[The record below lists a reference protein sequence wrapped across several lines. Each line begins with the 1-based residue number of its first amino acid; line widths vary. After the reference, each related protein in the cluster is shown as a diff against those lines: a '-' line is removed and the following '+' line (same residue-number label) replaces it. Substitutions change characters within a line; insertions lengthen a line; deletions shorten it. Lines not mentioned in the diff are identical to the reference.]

1 MAPTDRDAVEQA
13 LDDRLADRDQVA
25 ALLLDCEARTSF
37 GWLRLEADAAAGGR
51 CARALGEWDRLWA
64 LFRSWDARLREIAAL
79 RDGKGRL
86 GRAADVAEAMLNGHF
101 IDPDPEPELR
111 GRGDAPRPAPHE
123 AGGREGSADP
133 TGSAASAHSAGP
145 PDPPDSS
152 GSAGGPGSNPSAGG
166 APRPGADSAAG
177 SADAAGSAGG
187 AGGRGSNPA
196 AGGVPHLGVD
206 SASGVGGSRAGGDS
220 ASGGPGANWSGADSA
235 DVHLGAFGFA
245 LRPELGAPPGFGVG
259 RPGGGEP
266 TGTRLRHDGVL
277 AVLAD
282 RFRTVSDLLDE
293 IEAAFAQAALD
304 GTDPLVSRLDALEAQ
319 ESQALARWAETRAR
333 ISDPRVPRPRTAA
346 GSLRG
351 RLADIPAL
359 GEPGWTETTRVR
371 KRLSRNIDAAER
383 RVADAL
389 AACNEPLHHRNRL
402 RSEAEAYRARA
413 DRLGLA
419 SDPRF
424 RTAWERARTV
434 LWTAPC
440 SLPEAR
446 KAVDALA
453 ASVNGDR
460 P

>member
-1 MAPTDRDAVEQA
+1 M
-13 LDDRLADRDQVA
+13 
-25 ALLLDCEARTSF
+25 
-37 GWLRLEADAAAGGR
+37 
-51 CARALGEWDRLWA
+51 
-64 LFRSWDARLREIAAL
+64 
-79 RDGKGRL
+79 
-86 GRAADVAEAMLNGHF
+86 
-101 IDPDPEPELR
+101 
-111 GRGDAPRPAPHE
+111 
-123 AGGREGSADP
+123 
-133 TGSAASAHSAGP
+133 
-145 PDPPDSS
+145 
-152 GSAGGPGSNPSAGG
+152 
-166 APRPGADSAAG
+166 
-177 SADAAGSAGG
+177 
-187 AGGRGSNPA
+187 
-196 AGGVPHLGVD
+196 
-206 SASGVGGSRAGGDS
+206 
-220 ASGGPGANWSGADSA
+220 
-235 DVHLGAFGFA
+235 
-245 LRPELGAPPGFGVG
+245 G